1 MTRTTTIIQ
10 GVLAGI
16 YGAGC
21 MSVLRMAVRR
31 AGVIDATPP
40 QETKRWLAETTGIAP
55 RHVAAHQVLDT
66 LIHLAVGGGA
76 GAMYGALVAPAVR
89 PNLAGGAGFGLA
101 FWAAAFG
108 VVMPALG
115 ITRSLR
121 RSTERRW
128 SRCSSCTTGWTPSR
142 FPISASSRTR
152 TARSSTDGIRQVK
165 DSGPSSRSRPR
176 TLSFGLML

>member
-21 MSVLRMAVRR
+21 MSVLRMAARR
-31 AGVIDATPP
+31 AGVIDVTPP

-55 RHVAAHQVLDT
+55 RRVSAHQVLDT
-66 LIHLAVGGGA
+66 VVHLAVGGGA

-121 RSTERRW
+121 RSTLAENAVNAAAHVLYGLSLALVTGELARQGAGDRAHRR
-128 SRCSSCTTGWTPSR
+128 R
-142 FPISASSRTR
+142 FL
-152 TARSSTDGIRQVK
+152 ARVG
-165 DSGPSSRSRPR
+165 
-176 TLSFGLML
+176 